1 MSNSDSPTDRGS
13 ANKPEPDHMKDRHWS
28 ASSGSSNAISA
39 HTLKRVFTN
48 ASIAMNAML
57 GNKMRSSLTGLGI
70 IFGVASVIAMLA
82 VGKGNQVEVLR
93 QFELICAN
101 NLVITPVWEN
111 RGEAEESETPR
122 YSEGLDMQDAQSIL
136 SVIPTVKKISPEIE
150 VETRIIREGRSG
162 KGKVVGVGNEYF
174 DLNNFTL
181 RDGSLFSSD
190 HLERGGRV
198 CILGASVARKYF
210 AEENV
215 IGRQIKCGSIWL
227 EVIGVLQARNISES
241 ARANLG
247 IRDYD
252 ADIYTPLNTV
262 LLRFQNRGLV
272 TNASIQ
278 REGNNQNSFDGN
290 QEEEEKPAV
299 NYHQVDR
306 ITVQVTEADYLA
318 SSAEVTGR
326 LLQRRHNGEVDFL
339 IDIPI
344 DKLNEQRKAKER
356 FSIVLG
362 LIAGI
367 SLVVGGIGIMNI
379 MLASVLE
386 RIKEIGLRMS
396 IGATRRDIIEQ
407 FLMESVFISVTGGS
421 VGILLGVI
429 TSVLIQQAYGILTII
444 SLSSILMAF
453 LISASIGVI
462 FGFLH
467 ARRAAYQDP
476 IKSLRYET

>member
-1 MSNSDSPTDRGS
+1 MSKPFGESANSQSGS
-13 ANKPEPDHMKDRHWS
+13 AHS
-28 ASSGSSNAISA
+28 
-39 HTLKRVFTN
+39 LKRVGSN
-48 ASIAMNAML
+48 ASIAFNAML
-57 GNKMRSSLTGLGI
+57 GNKIRSTLTGLGI

-93 QFELICAN
+93 QFELIGAN
-101 NLVITPVWEN
+101 NLVVTPVWQEGREEEDNEN
-111 RGEAEESETPR
+111 PR
-122 YSEGLDMQDAQSIL
+122 YSEGLDMRDVRAITEVL
-136 SVIPTVKKISPEIE
+136 PTASKLSPEIV
-150 VETRIIREGRSG
+150 VETRMLREGRSG
-162 KGKVVGVGNEYF
+162 KGNVVGVSNEYF
-174 DLNNFTL
+174 DLNNFAL
-181 RDGSLFSSD
+181 RDGRLFSEV

-210 AEENV
+210 AEEDIV
-215 IGRQIKCGSIWL
+215 GRQIKCGSIWL
-227 EVIGVLQARNISES
+227 EVIGVLEARNISES
-241 ARANLG
+241 AQANLG

-252 ADIYTPLNTV
+252 ADIYTPLQTV
-262 LLRFQNRGLV
+262 LLRFENRALL

-278 REGNNQNSFDGN
+278 QAANEANN
-290 QEEEEKPAV
+290 QEENTEEKEDVPV

-306 ITVQVTEADYLA
+306 ITVQVSEADFLA
-318 SSAEVTGR
+318 SSAEVIGR
-326 LLQRRHNGEVDFL
+326 LLQRRHNGDIDFV

-344 DKLNEQRKAKER
+344 EKLNEQRKAKER

-407 FLMESVFISVTGGS
+407 FLMESVFISVTGGMA
-421 VGILLGVI
+421 GIALGVA
-429 TSVLIQQAYGILTII
+429 TSVIIQRLYGILTIV
-444 SLSSILMAF
+444 SPSSILMAF
-453 LISASIGVI
+453 MISVGIGII
-462 FGFLH
+462 FGFLP

-476 IKSLRYET
+476 IKSLRYES

>member
-1 MSNSDSPTDRGS
+1 
-13 ANKPEPDHMKDRHWS
+13 
-28 ASSGSSNAISA
+28 
-39 HTLKRVFTN
+39 
-48 ASIAMNAML
+48 ML
-57 GNKMRSSLTGLGI
+57 GNKIRSTLTGLGI

-93 QFELICAN
+93 QFELIGAN
-101 NLVITPVWEN
+101 NLVVTPVWQQAQEEEDSEN
-111 RGEAEESETPR
+111 PR
-122 YSEGLDMQDAQSIL
+122 YSEGLDMRDVRAITEVL
-136 SVIPTVKKISPEIE
+136 PTASKLSPEIV
-150 VETRIIREGRSG
+150 VELRMLREGRSG
-162 KGKVVGVGNEYF
+162 KGNVVGVSNEYF

-181 RDGSLFSSD
+181 RDGRMFSEV

-210 AEENV
+210 AEEDV
-215 IGRQIKCGSIWL
+215 VGRQIKCGSIWL

-241 ARANLG
+241 AQTNLG

-252 ADIYTPLNTV
+252 ADIYTPLQTV
-262 LLRFQNRGLV
+262 LLRFENRALL

-278 REGNNQNSFDGN
+278 QAANEANN
-290 QEEEEKPAV
+290 QEETTEKEDVPV

-306 ITVQVTEADYLA
+306 ITVQVSEADYLA
-318 SSAEVTGR
+318 SSAEVIGR
-326 LLQRRHNGEVDFL
+326 LLQRRHNGDIDFV

-344 DKLNEQRKAKER
+344 EKLNEQRKAKER

-407 FLMESVFISVTGGS
+407 FLMESVFISVTGGLA
-421 VGILLGVI
+421 GIALGVA
-429 TSVLIQQAYGILTII
+429 TSVIIQRLYGILTIV
-444 SLSSILMAF
+444 SPSSILMAF
-453 LISASIGVI
+453 LISVGIGII
-462 FGFLH
+462 FGFLP

-476 IKSLRYET
+476 IKSLRYES

>member
-1 MSNSDSPTDRGS
+1 MSTSFGAS
-13 ANKPEPDHMKDRHWS
+13 ANSR
-28 ASSGSSNAISA
+28 SGSTHS
-39 HTLKRVFTN
+39 LKRVGSN
-48 ASIAMNAML
+48 ASIAFNAML
-57 GNKMRSSLTGLGI
+57 GNKIRSTLTGLGI

-93 QFELICAN
+93 QFELIGAN
-101 NLVITPVWEN
+101 NLVVTPVWQQSRDEEDNEN
-111 RGEAEESETPR
+111 PR
-122 YSEGLDMQDAQSIL
+122 YSEGLDMRDVRAITEVL
-136 SVIPTVKKISPEIE
+136 PTASKLSPEIV
-150 VETRIIREGRSG
+150 VETRMLREGRSG
-162 KGKVVGVGNEYF
+162 KGNVVGVNNEYF
-174 DLNNFTL
+174 DLNNFVL
-181 RDGSLFSSD
+181 RDGRLFSEV

-210 AEENV
+210 AEEDIV
-215 IGRQIKCGSIWL
+215 GRQIKCGSIWL
-227 EVIGVLQARNISES
+227 EVIGVLEARNISES
-241 ARANLG
+241 AQANLG

-252 ADIYTPLNTV
+252 ADIYTPLQTV
-262 LLRFQNRGLV
+262 LLRFENRSLL

-278 REGNNQNSFDGN
+278 QAANEANN
-290 QEEEEKPAV
+290 QEETAEKKDVPV

-306 ITVQVTEADYLA
+306 ITVQVSEADYLA
-318 SSAEVTGR
+318 SSAEVIGR
-326 LLQRRHNGEVDFL
+326 LLQRRHNGDIDFV

-344 DKLNEQRKAKER
+344 EKLNEQRKAKER

-407 FLMESVFISVTGGS
+407 FLMESVFISVTGGMA
-421 VGILLGVI
+421 GIALGVA
-429 TSVLIQQAYGILTII
+429 TSLIIQRLYGILTIV
-444 SLSSILMAF
+444 SPSSILMAF
-453 LISASIGVI
+453 LISVGIGII
-462 FGFLH
+462 FGFLP

-476 IKSLRYET
+476 IKSLRYES

>member
-1 MSNSDSPTDRGS
+1 MSGAFQQRADSYRGS
-13 ANKPEPDHMKDRHWS
+13 GHP
-28 ASSGSSNAISA
+28 I
-39 HTLKRVFTN
+39 KRVWSN
-48 ASIAMNAML
+48 ASIALTAML
-57 GNKMRSSLTGLGI
+57 GNKLRSSLTGLGI

-93 QFELICAN
+93 QFELIGAN
-101 NLVITPVWEN
+101 NLVITPIWQD
-111 RGEAEESETPR
+111 RAEAESHERPK
-122 YSEGLDMQDAQSIL
+122 YSEGLDLRDARSIL
-136 SVIPTVKKISPEIE
+136 QVIPAAQRISPEIE
-150 VETRIIREGRSG
+150 VDTRIMRVGRSG
-162 KGKVVGVGNEYF
+162 RGKVVGVNNEYF
-174 DLNNFTL
+174 DLNNFQL
-181 RDGSLFSSD
+181 SEGKLFSPTQLD
-190 HLERGGRV
+190 RGARV
-198 CILGASVARKYF
+198 CVLGASVARRYF

-215 IGRQIKCGSIWL
+215 VGRQIKCGNIWL

-241 ARANLG
+241 AQQNLG

-252 ADIYTPLNTV
+252 ADIYAPLQTV
-262 LLRFQNRGLV
+262 LLRFQNRSLV
-272 TNASIQ
+272 TSSSIQ
-278 REGNNQNSFDGN
+278 KASGNGN
-290 QEEEEKPAV
+290 QMMGGQEQEKEGSIQPV

-306 ITVQVTEADYLA
+306 ITVQVSEADYLS
-318 SSAEVTGR
+318 SSAEVIGR
-326 LLQRRHNGEVDFL
+326 LLERRHQGDIDFV

-407 FLMESVFISVTGGS
+407 FLMESVFISVTGGMT
-421 VGILLGVI
+421 GIVLGVA
-429 TSVLIQQAYGILTII
+429 TSVIIQRLYGILTIV
-444 SLSSILMAF
+444 SPSSILMAF
-453 LISASIGVI
+453 LISAGIGVV
-462 FGFLH
+462 FGFLP

-476 IKSLRYET
+476 IKSLRHEN